1 MSSLPPPSASLPT
14 IEEFDTE
21 YLQVSEK
28 LQLFRPITY
37 DDLVDP
43 IPTST
48 PIPDSRTLEA
58 VIQRLKQFGD
68 LIEKRSKFSDFAVRA
83 IAQLRSQELQHAAH
97 QDNSGQKGTLKKKRK
112 ATDQPP
118 GGGESP
124 VKLLLPFLD
133 TAPSVFAEKKCACCV
148 WRAFHLSTHPRK
160 LDSRGAFF
168 VSEFSTPWEKKKTPH
183 ADLELITARPDRSP
197 TQHHH
202 LGKNPRKYGR
212 AAADS
217 SSSSLSPTNSPSAMN
232 AEDKNKVDDD
242 SQSSSEDEGRP
253 PERAKPQSQ
262 TFGDDPAIFPDP
274 TVYEI
279 RDVTQDMT
287 DEQRKEIYSVAVFPR
302 SDLADMIAGD
312 PPEKDFSNT
321 KPTNQISFATFSS
334 YIEPFFRPFNDEDL
348 AFLRERSDRLLTF
361 QIPKRGKK
369 HYTDIWAEEDG
380 AIVTD
385 SSSRHDRFSPNQAR
399 GSIDAL
405 DDDVAETDKLSLP
418 PLVSRLLCAM
428 RPENRSA
435 PADDNA
441 AASGA
446 NGANGANGEM
456 VYSGGDLDTAMA
468 DPLPP
473 PPAPTD
479 VIATNLPAATHI
491 PEFNMEAFKKGTS
504 ARLEHHAVDE
514 RLKQELQHVGFL
526 GMESSDEVD
535 YDAQQDDEV
544 CARLRHLQER
554 LRKQILVN
562 GARKARLTDC
572 GEAPPSGRRCRGS
585 EFSCTGQRI
594 CSLISDRPPVSPKEM
609 HFVVREMQTHLLPH
623 RTAHAAAHPQVDHPK
638 RPAIDKDKTVRA
650 KVFDDLNNPGHR
662 AGAGC
667 NRLDMLGAD
676 T

>member
-1 MSSLPPPSASLPT
+1 M
-14 IEEFDTE
+14 
-21 YLQVSEK
+21 
-28 LQLFRPITY
+28 RH
-37 DDLVDP
+37 
-43 IPTST
+43 
-48 PIPDSRTLEA
+48 
-58 VIQRLKQFGD
+58 G
-68 LIEKRSKFSDFAVRA
+68 
-83 IAQLRSQELQHAAH
+83 
-97 QDNSGQKGTLKKKRK
+97 
-112 ATDQPP
+112 
-118 GGGESP
+118 
-124 VKLLLPFLD
+124 
-133 TAPSVFAEKKCACCV
+133 
-148 WRAFHLSTHPRK
+148 FHLPSHACK
-160 LDSRGAFF
+160 LDSRSAFL
-168 VSEFSTPWEKKKTPH
+168 SRNSLLKKHPPS
-183 ADLELITARPDRSP
+183 DLELITAQPDRSP

-262 TFGDDPAIFPDP
+262 TFGDDPATFPDP

-279 RDVTQDMT
+279 RDVAPDMT

-302 SDLADMIAGD
+302 SDLADMVAGD

-334 YIEPFFRPFNDEDL
+334 YVEPFFRPFNDEDL
-348 AFLRERSDRLLTF
+348 AFLRERSDRLLIF
-361 QIPKRGKK
+361 QMPKRGKK
-369 HYTDIWAEEDG
+369 HYTDIWAQEDG
-380 AIVTD
+380 AMSND
-385 SSSRHDRFSPNQAR
+385 SSSRHDRFPPNQPR

-428 RPENRSA
+428 RPENRCA

-441 AASGA
+441 AGSGV
-446 NGANGANGEM
+446 NGET
-456 VYSGGDLDTAMA
+456 VYGGGDLDTAMA
-468 DPLPP
+468 DPPP
-473 PPAPTD
+473 PLPIPTD
-479 VIATNLPAATHI
+479 VVTTNLPAATHI

-526 GMESSDEVD
+526 GMDSSDEVD

-562 GARKARLTDC
+562 GARKARLTELVKERMAFQEYTTIHEDLDLQVQSAYLKRTRTIGKSKKKSRLGTSGSAAAVAGSGGAGMQSTARPGIGDMTRMLMERRKRWIDNIGPVFD
-572 GEAPPSGRRCRGS
+572 GEMLTKVPRS
-585 EFSCTGQRI
+585 
-594 CSLISDRPPVSPKEM
+594 SDPDSSVFKEEL
-609 HFVVREMQTHLLPH
+609 VREYIARERQ
-623 RTAHAAAHPQVDHPK
+623 AW
-638 RPAIDKDKTVRA
+638 
-650 KVFDDLNNPGHR
+650 DDEEE
-662 AGAGC
+662 AEEE
-667 NRLDMLGAD
+667 
-676 T
+676 